1 MTEAKQSLN
10 TTVTQLQN
18 RASDLLKNSDY
29 HPDLPHTG
37 ATQRQGEC
45 VPLSDIVLIAKLP
58 TFTGDILEFH
68 VFWGKFQG
76 AVHRMKNF
84 DNITKFVRL
93 RSCLSGVAPQLI
105 NGLII
110 TAENYESVIR
120 LLHDQFHRTTDIL
133 DANIMRLLG
142 IQQATSHNRKELSR
156 LHKIT
161 YRRNFSISILFRIPV
176 MADDYELCL
185 VLNRGGS
192 MPLVHEGRAYT
203 LKHTDEQKKHWKC
216 SKACPEC

>member
-10 TTVTQLQN
+10 LTVTQLQN
-18 RASDLLKNSDY
+18 RARDLLKNSDY
-29 HPDLPHTG
+29 QPDLPHTG
-37 ATQRQGEC
+37 ATPRQGEC

-58 TFTGDILEFH
+58 TFTGDILEFQ

-105 NGLII
+105 NGLTI
-110 TAENYESVIR
+110 TAENCESVIR

-161 YRRNFSISILFRIPV
+161 CKR
-176 MADDYELCL
+176 
-185 VLNRGGS
+185 
-192 MPLVHEGRAYT
+192 
-203 LKHTDEQKKHWKC
+203 
-216 SKACPEC
+216 

>member
-10 TTVTQLQN
+10 MTVTQLQN

-29 HPDLPHTG
+29 QPDLPHTG

-58 TFTGDILEFH
+58 TFTGDILEFQ

-105 NGLII
+105 NGLTI

-161 YRRNFSISILFRIPV
+161 CKR
-176 MADDYELCL
+176 
-185 VLNRGGS
+185 
-192 MPLVHEGRAYT
+192 
-203 LKHTDEQKKHWKC
+203 
-216 SKACPEC
+216 